1 MEINNKLKKY
11 FDLPYILILFG
22 VILLIRAVILLDYKD
37 LSLSSF
43 GNFISPIGLIL
54 TMIFVIKVLRKKQE

>member
-43 GNFISPIGLIL
+43 GNFISPTGLIL

>member
-1 MEINNKLKKY
+1 MQIINKLKKY

-22 VILLIRAVILLDYKD
+22 LILLIRAVVLLDYND
-37 LSLSSF
+37 LALSSF

-54 TMIFVIKVLRKKQE
+54 TMIFVIKVIRK